1 MLTTEADADFSIDN
15 PEPGLFVLSGDKLE
29 RLFKM
34 TNLDHE
40 ESLMRFA
47 RQLRGM
53 GVDDALRAAGAKN
66 DDTIQILDYSFQF
79 MD

>member
-1 MLTTEADADFSIDN
+1 
-15 PEPGLFVLSGDKLE
+15 
-29 RLFKM
+29 
-34 TNLDHE
+34 LDRE

-66 DDTIQILDYSFQF
+66 DDTIQILDYVFQF